1 MHPRRDDPSIPAWSE
16 DQLDSLPPPEVEA
29 PYFDEALKAWV
40 LSRHRDVLA
49 AFHSSGFSPASHAS
63 NQGSQP
69 SSESDQFE
77 RALFES
83 DQLKMRAEA
92 IEALSPARLRAWRAQ
107 LTPEAYALASRLPS
121 GEPVDLM
128 GGYARP
134 LCLSLAASVT
144 GISRSDAEAF
154 HERAQQISASAAEP
168 YDPALRYSA
177 KSASAELGNHFHSR
191 AEALRESGFVA
202 LSQTMPCIL
211 GNAWFALTRFP
222 EEWRLLHRRPEVVEQ
237 AIEELLR
244 YAGLVRILSRTATTD
259 IDLNGASIRRGE
271 RIILRIVAANRD
283 PERFSHPNQVDVAR
297 RDGGHLT
304 LGAGSHACV
313 AANLIRMAAVAI
325 TRPLVQRFA
334 SANLVRRPVDWQ
346 GGSGFR
352 FPKSLYV
359 CLITA
364 EKESQMADRNKEAI

>member
-1 MHPRRDDPSIPAWSE
+1 MRRENPSIPAWSE
-16 DQLDSLPPPEVEA
+16 DQLESILPALIEA
-29 PYFDEALKAWV
+29 PYFDDSLNAWV
-40 LSRHRDVLA
+40 LSRHADILA
-49 AFHSSGFSPASHAS
+49 AFRTSSLSPANPTS
-63 NQGSQP
+63 NETSGPSEGSAR
-69 SSESDQFE
+69 FE
-77 RALFES
+77 NDR
-83 DQLKMRAEA
+83 LKMRAEA
-92 IEALSPARLRAWRAQ
+92 IEALSPTRLRTWREQ
-107 LTPEAYALASRLPS
+107 LTPEAYALASGLPS
-121 GEPVDLM
+121 EEPVDLLD
-128 GGYARP
+128 GYARP

-144 GISRSDAEAF
+144 GISRGDAEAF
-154 HERAQQISASAAEP
+154 HERAQRISASAAEP
-168 YDPALRYSA
+168 YDPALRDGA
-177 KSASAELGNHFHSR
+177 KSASAELRNHFHSG

-211 GNAWFALTRFP
+211 GNAWFALMKFP
-222 EEWRLLHRRPEVVEQ
+222 QEWGLLHRQPELVEQ

-244 YAGLVRILSRTATTD
+244 YAGLVRILSRTATAD

-297 RDGGHLT
+297 RDVGHLT

-334 SANLVRRPVDWQ
+334 SANLSRRPVDWQ

-352 FPKSLYV
+352 SPKSLWV
-359 CLITA
+359 NLITP
-364 EKESQMADRNKEAI
+364 ERESQIPNWK